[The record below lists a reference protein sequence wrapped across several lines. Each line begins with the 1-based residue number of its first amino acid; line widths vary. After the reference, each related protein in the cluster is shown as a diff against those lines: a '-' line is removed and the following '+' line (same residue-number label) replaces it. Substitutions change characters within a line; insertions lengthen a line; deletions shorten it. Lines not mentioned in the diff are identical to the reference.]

1 MGKRLECITREVL
14 LLVKWIAALKTIFLN
29 VCNIYDTAL
38 KSQKQSMEIPRNFHQ
53 PVFPNGWFYT
63 FRVAKPISKKVISP
77 NESVED
83 DIND

>member
-14 LLVKWIAALKTIFLN
+14 LLVKWIAALKPIFLN

-38 KSQKQSMEIPRNFHQ
+38 KSQKQSMEIPRNFHH

-63 FRVAKPISKKVISP
+63 SELQSQLTKKWFLLMNP
-77 NESVED
+77 
-83 DIND
+83 